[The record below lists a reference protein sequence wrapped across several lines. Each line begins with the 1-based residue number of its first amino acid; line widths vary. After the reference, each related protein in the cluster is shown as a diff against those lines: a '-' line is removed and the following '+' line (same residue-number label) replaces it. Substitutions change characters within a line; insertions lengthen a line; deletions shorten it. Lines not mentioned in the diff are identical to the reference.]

1 MICVHGL
8 GYVGLATAALFAN
21 AGHEVVGYD
30 PSERVQRSLA
40 ERRPRVTEPEL
51 REFVC
56 RALDGEGEGHLTVG
70 ERPVAAEFHL
80 VCVPT
85 PYDESTGRAD
95 LQYVDSAA
103 RNVGEVLR
111 EGDVVVLES
120 TVPPGTTEGSFRETL
135 ESVSGLVAGTDFGLA
150 FTPETVL
157 PGNTV
162 AELRSNARIV
172 GGIDPGSRE
181 AVRALY
187 GTAIEAERL
196 SAPDCATAE
205 FVKLAQN
212 ASRDVEIAFA
222 NEMARVAGD
231 YGIDARVAIGLA
243 NHHPRVNILSPG
255 PGVGGHCL
263 PVDPY
268 FLRERSD
275 SVHLVEAARRV
286 NDSMPD
292 YVLEL
297 LAGAL
302 GDLDGSTVAVVGVAY
317 KGNVDDAR
325 NSPGLAI
332 ADRLGATLPEGIELH
347 GRAIPLVSDGGG
359 HADGTVPDEGIS
371 VRLTDPHVTDE
382 SLGLVPLGDA
392 LAGADAAVI
401 GAPHAE
407 YADLDPAWVADLG
420 PRVVVDPFGLLVPE
434 RWAEAGVDVVTY

>member
-1 MICVHGL
+1 MITVHGL

-30 PSERVQRSLA
+30 PSDRVRASLT
-40 ERRPRVTEPEL
+40 ERRPRTSEPEFHA
-51 REFVC
+51 FVLD
-56 RALDGEGEGHLTVG
+56 ALDGEGEHGGRLTVSDT
-70 ERPVAAEFHL
+70 PVAADFHL

-95 LQYVDSAA
+95 LSYVDSAA
-103 RNVGEVLR
+103 RNVGRVLR
-111 EGDVVVLES
+111 AGDVVVLES
-120 TVPPGTTEGSFRETL
+120 TVPPGTTEGSFREAL
-135 ESVSGLVAGTDFGLA
+135 EAESGLVAGEDFGLA

-162 AELRSNARIV
+162 AELQSNARIV
-172 GGIDPGSRE
+172 GGIDAGSRE

-196 SAPDCATAE
+196 SAPDCTTAE

-212 ASRDVEIAFA
+212 ASRDVQIAFA

-231 YGIDARVAIGLA
+231 YGIDARVGIALA
-243 NHHPRVNILSPG
+243 NHHPRVDILSPG

-263 PVDPY
+263 PVDPH
-268 FLRERSD
+268 FLKEASD

-286 NDSMPD
+286 NDSMPE

-297 LAGAL
+297 LEAAVG
-302 GDLDGSTVAVVGVAY
+302 GLDGKTVAILGVAY

-332 ADRLGATLPEGIELH
+332 ADRLGVALPEGIELH
-347 GRAIPLVSDGGG
+347 GRAITLASDGSGRAG
-359 HADGTVPDEGIS
+359 PEKGVS
-371 VRLTDPHVTDE
+371 VRLTDAHVTDD
-382 SLGLVPLGDA
+382 SLGLVSLDA
-392 LAGADAAVI
+392 ALDGADAAVI

-407 YADLDPAWVADLG
+407 YADLDPARVAELG
-420 PRVVVDPFGLLVPE
+420 PRVVVDPFGILVPE
-434 RWAEAGVDVVTY
+434 RWAEAGVEVVTY